1 MWHAHRVTPAGRW
14 PQEQCRGTL
23 TLAFDD
29 RHRRRI
35 RLATDAG
42 EPVVLDLPQTA
53 VLGDGDGLALA
64 EGGFLAVRAAA
75 EDLVEVTAPTPDLL
89 VRIAW
94 HIGNRHI
101 PAEIRGDRILIR
113 DDHVI
118 VAMVQGL
125 GAAVRRVRAAF
136 TPEGGAYASPAHHD
150 HHSHGHHDHE
160 HAHDHD

>member
-1 MWHAHRVTPAGRW
+1 MLRAHRVAPAGEW
-14 PQEQCRGTL
+14 PQDQCRGTV

-42 EPVVLDLPQTA
+42 APLLLDLAQTA
-53 VLGDGDGLALA
+53 VLTDGDGLALDG
-64 EGGFLAVRAAA
+64 GGFLAVRAAP
-75 EDLVEVTAPTPDLL
+75 EDLIEVTASTAHLL
-89 VRIAW
+89 ARVAW

-118 VAMVQGL
+118 VEMVRGL
-125 GAAVRRVRAAF
+125 GATTRPVRAAF
-136 TPEGGAYASPAHHD
+136 TPEGGAYSGGD
-150 HHSHGHHDHE
+150 GHGLHDHE
-160 HAHDHD
+160 HAHDH